1 MARLIGSSCK
11 LCRQEGMKLFLKGRR
26 CYSEKCAL
34 ARKDYRP
41 GEHGKFRKKLSPYG
55 LQLREKQKARQIYGI
70 FEKKI
75 YGVLEKQFRK
85 YFAEA
90 KRAKGMTGENLLLLL
105 EKRLDNIVFR
115 LSFSFT
121 RASARQ
127 LVRHGHFL
135 VNGRKV
141 NIPSYSCK
149 VGDEISLGTKS
160 REIVGIKEA
169 MRLSQDRKKA
179 PWLEVDQENFKG
191 KVVRLPKKE
200 EIALPIQ
207 EQLIVEYYSR

>member
-1 MARLIGSSCK
+1 MARLIGPSCK
-11 LCRQEGMKLFLKGRR
+11 LCRQEGMKLFLKGKR

-34 ARKDYRP
+34 ARREYKP
-41 GEHGKFRKKLSPYG
+41 GKHGKIPRKLSAYG
-55 LQLREKQKARQIYGI
+55 LRLREKQKV
-70 FEKKI
+70 KKI
-75 YGVLEKQFRK
+75 YGILERQFRR
-85 YFAEA
+85 YFEEA
-90 KRAKGMTGENLLLLL
+90 KKARGMTGENLLLLL

-115 LSFSFT
+115 LGFSLT
-121 RASARQ
+121 RAGARQ

-149 VGDEISLGTKS
+149 VGDEISLKAKS

-169 MRLSQDRKKA
+169 MKLSQDREKA
-179 PWLEVDQENFKG
+179 SWLETDRENFKG
-191 KVVRLPKKE
+191 KIIRLPKKE

>member
-11 LCRQEGMKLFLKGRR
+11 LCRQEGMKLFLKGKR
-26 CYSEKCAL
+26 CYSEKCVL
-34 ARKDYRP
+34 TRREHRP
-41 GEHGKFRKKLSPYG
+41 GKRSKFRKKLSPYG
-55 LQLREKQKARQIYGI
+55 LQLREKQKV
-70 FEKKI
+70 KKI

-105 EKRLDNIVFR
+105 EKRLDNMVFK
-115 LSFSFT
+115 LGFSLT

-135 VNGRKV
+135 VNSRKV

-149 VGDEISLGTKS
+149 VGDEISLRTKS
-160 REIVGIKEA
+160 REIVGVKEA
-169 MRLSQDRKKA
+169 MNLSQDRERA
-179 PWLEVDQENFKG
+179 PWLEVDQENFRG
-191 KVVRLPKKE
+191 RIVRLPKKE

>member
-34 ARKDYRP
+34 ARKDDRP
-41 GEHGKFRKKLSPYG
+41 RKRGKFRKKLSPYG
-55 LQLREKQKARQIYGI
+55 LQLREKQKA
-70 FEKKI
+70 KKI

-115 LSFSFT
+115 LSFCLT

-149 VGDEISLGTKS
+149 VGDEISLKAPS

-169 MRLSQDRKKA
+169 MRLSQDREKA

-191 KVVRLPKKE
+191 KIVRLPKKE

>member
-11 LCRQEGMKLFLKGRR
+11 LCRQEGMKLFLKGKR
-26 CYSEKCAL
+26 CYSDKCAL
-34 ARKDYRP
+34 ARRDYRP
-41 GEHGKFRKKLSPYG
+41 GGHGKVPRKLSAYG
-55 LQLREKQKARQIYGI
+55 LRLREKQKA
-70 FEKKI
+70 KKI
-75 YGVLEKQFRK
+75 YGILERQFRR

-90 KRAKGMTGENLLLLL
+90 KRIKGMTGENLLLLL
-105 EKRLDNIVFR
+105 ERRLDNIVFR
-115 LSFSFT
+115 LGFSLT
-121 RASARQ
+121 RAGARQ

-149 VGDEISLGTKS
+149 AGDEISLKARS
-160 REIVGIKEA
+160 REIVGVKEA
-169 MRLSQDRKKA
+169 MKLSQDREKA
-179 PWLEVDQENFKG
+179 PWLEIDQENFKG
-191 KVVRLPKKE
+191 KVARLPKKE

>member
-1 MARLIGSSCK
+1 
-11 LCRQEGMKLFLKGRR
+11 MKLFLKGRR

-34 ARKDYRP
+34 ARRDYEPRKRGKRP
-41 GEHGKFRKKLSPYG
+41 RKLSAYG
-55 LQLREKQKARQIYGI
+55 LQLREKQKV
-70 FEKKI
+70 KKI

-115 LSFSFT
+115 LSFSLT

-127 LVRHGHFL
+127 LVCHGHFL

-149 VGDEISLGTKS
+149 VGDEIFLRTKS

-169 MRLSQDRKKA
+169 MRLSQDREKA

>member
-11 LCRQEGMKLFLKGRR
+11 LCRQERMKLFLKGKR

-41 GEHGKFRKKLSPYG
+41 GAHGKNRRLKISNYG
-55 LQLREKQKARQIYGI
+55 LQLREKQKV
-70 FEKKI
+70 KKI

-105 EKRLDNIVFR
+105 EKRLDNIIFR
-115 LSFSFT
+115 LSFSLT

-127 LVRHGHFL
+127 LVCHGHFL

-149 VGDEISLGTKS
+149 VGDEISLRTKS

-169 MRLSQDRKKA
+169 MRISQDREKA
-179 PWLEVDQENFKG
+179 SWLEVDQENFKG
-191 KVVRLPKKE
+191 EVVRLPKKE

>member
-1 MARLIGSSCK
+1 M
-11 LCRQEGMKLFLKGRR
+11 
-26 CYSEKCAL
+26 
-34 ARKDYRP
+34 
-41 GEHGKFRKKLSPYG
+41 
-55 LQLREKQKARQIYGI
+55 REKQKV
-70 FEKKI
+70 KKI

-115 LSFSFT
+115 LSFSLT

-149 VGDEISLGTKS
+149 VGDEISLRTKS
-160 REIVGIKEA
+160 REIVGIREA
-169 MRLSQDRKKA
+169 MKLSQDREKV
-179 PWLEVDQENFKG
+179 PWLEIDQENFKG

>member
-11 LCRQEGMKLFLKGRR
+11 LCRQEGMKLFLKGKR
-26 CYSEKCAL
+26 CYSDKCAL
-34 ARKDYRP
+34 ARRDYKP
-41 GEHGKFRKKLSPYG
+41 GEHGKVPRKLSAYG
-55 LQLREKQKARQIYGI
+55 LRLREKQKA
-70 FEKKI
+70 KKI
-75 YGVLEKQFRK
+75 YGILERQFRR

-90 KRAKGMTGENLLLLL
+90 KRIKGMTGENLLLLL
-105 EKRLDNIVFR
+105 ERRLDNIVFR
-115 LSFSFT
+115 LGFSLT
-121 RASARQ
+121 RAGARQ

-149 VGDEISLGTKS
+149 AGDEISLKARS
-160 REIVGIKEA
+160 REIVGVKEA
-169 MRLSQDRKKA
+169 MKLSQDKEKA
-179 PWLEVDQENFKG
+179 PWLEMDQENFKG
-191 KVVRLPKKE
+191 KVARLPKKE

>member
-1 MARLIGSSCK
+1 MARLIGPSCK
-11 LCRQEGMKLFLKGRR
+11 LCRHEGMKLFLKGRR

-34 ARKDYRP
+34 ARKDYGPRKQGKRP
-41 GEHGKFRKKLSPYG
+41 RKLSAYG
-55 LQLREKQKARQIYGI
+55 LQLREKQKV
-70 FEKKI
+70 KKI

-85 YFAEA
+85 YFKEA
-90 KRAKGMTGENLLLLL
+90 KRLKGMTGENLLLLL
-105 EKRLDNIVFR
+105 ERRLDNIVFR
-115 LSFSFT
+115 LSFSLT

-127 LVRHGHFL
+127 LVCHGHFL

-149 VGDEISLGTKS
+149 VGDEISLRTKS

-169 MRLSQDRKKA
+169 MRLSQDREKA

>member
-34 ARKDYRP
+34 ARRDSGPRKQRKRP
-41 GEHGKFRKKLSPYG
+41 RKLSAYG
-55 LQLREKQKARQIYGI
+55 LQLREKQKV
-70 FEKKI
+70 KKI

-85 YFAEA
+85 YFKEA

-115 LSFSFT
+115 LSFSLT

-135 VNGRKV
+135 ANGRKV

-149 VGDEISLGTKS
+149 VGDEISLRTKS

-169 MRLSQDRKKA
+169 MRLSQDREKA

>member
-1 MARLIGSSCK
+1 MARLFDSSCK
-11 LCRQEGMKLFLKGRR
+11 LCRHEGMKLFLKGRR

-34 ARKDYRP
+34 ARRDHEPRKRGKRP
-41 GEHGKFRKKLSPYG
+41 RKLSAYG
-55 LQLREKQKARQIYGI
+55 LQLREKQKV
-70 FEKKI
+70 KKI

-90 KRAKGMTGENLLLLL
+90 KRAKGMTGENLFLLL

-115 LSFSFT
+115 LSFSLT

-127 LVRHGHFL
+127 LVCHGHFL

-149 VGDEISLGTKS
+149 VGDEISLRTKS

-169 MRLSQDRKKA
+169 MRLSQDREKA

-191 KVVRLPKKE
+191 EVVRLPNKE

>member
-1 MARLIGSSCK
+1 MARLIGPSCK
-11 LCRQEGMKLFLKGRR
+11 LCRQERMKLFLKGKR
-26 CYSEKCAL
+26 CYSEKCSL

-41 GEHGKFRKKLSPYG
+41 GEHGKVPKKLSAYG
-55 LQLREKQKARQIYGI
+55 LQLREKQKV
-70 FEKKI
+70 KKI
-75 YGVLEKQFRK
+75 YGILEKQFRK

-90 KRAKGMTGENLLLLL
+90 KRAKGMTGENLLLFL

-115 LSFSFT
+115 LNFSLT

-141 NIPSYSCK
+141 NIPAYSCK
-149 VGDEISLGTKS
+149 VGDEISLKASS

-169 MRLSQDRKKA
+169 IRLSQDREKA

>member
-1 MARLIGSSCK
+1 MARLIGPSCK
-11 LCRQEGMKLFLKGRR
+11 LCRQERMKLFLKGKR

-41 GEHGKFRKKLSPYG
+41 GEHGKVPKKLSAYG
-55 LQLREKQKARQIYGI
+55 LQLREKQKV
-70 FEKKI
+70 KKI
-75 YGVLEKQFRK
+75 YGILERQFRK
-85 YFAEA
+85 YFVEA
-90 KRAKGMTGENLLLLL
+90 KRLKGMTGENLLLLL
-105 EKRLDNIVFR
+105 ERRLDNIVFR
-115 LSFSFT
+115 LGFSLT

-135 VNGRKV
+135 VNGKKV

-149 VGDEISLGTKS
+149 VGDEVSLKAS
-160 REIVGIKEA
+160 SKEIVGIREA
-169 MRLSQDRKKA
+169 MKLSQDREKV
-179 PWLEVDQENFKG
+179 PWLEIDQENFKG

-200 EIALPIQ
+200 EIGLPIQ

>member
-1 MARLIGSSCK
+1 MARLIGPSCK

-41 GEHGKFRKKLSPYG
+41 GEHGKFRRKLSPYG
-55 LQLREKQKARQIYGI
+55 LQLREKQKV
-70 FEKKI
+70 KKI

-105 EKRLDNIVFR
+105 EKRLDNIVFK
-115 LSFSFT
+115 LSFSLT

-149 VGDEISLGTKS
+149 VGDEISLRTKS
-160 REIVGIKEA
+160 REIIGIKEA
-169 MRLSQDRKKA
+169 MRLSQDREKA